1 MKPLTEGWRCVG
13 VENKMDMEIQ
23 ATALLV
29 DCHLA
34 CLAGPGCRRPQSGP
48 KRASDRPIVG
58 LL

>member
-1 MKPLTEGWRCVG
+1 
-13 VENKMDMEIQ
+13 MDMEIQ